1 MRIGNRLLKRRNV
14 ALLAVTA
21 AVIGVMNCGEPLG
34 PLEARWVNVADFPP
48 DISRVNAISPFWLNE
63 EVGVYAVAERRGAY
77 DALVKCSRHGFSTE
91 FEMNERYDDG
101 CLADVAGYGGSV
113 WISGAKVSGK
123 ITAPFVLRKPNLG
136 EWKEIPVP
144 YHPGAAVSAVV
155 PINESDCWFLID
167 DRYGRGTHEGTLA
180 KYAGGAVTTYEG
192 FGDVTVVRTVD
203 PGRPERL
210 YAVTCGGE
218 PVKVFV
224 TADEGASWAEETL
237 PRDVVRGHSVRSA
250 SAATAA
256 GPDLYVILGLGHE
269 GEIGGTYSAV
279 VKRTGPP
286 GVGEYAVAFL
296 APPGPYFAGITSMA
310 FIHPGYRSY
319 GIGVGSDTTVLFDE
333 GNVYLE
339 RLPYRLKF
347 NEVVLSAAGGFLS
360 VGMNEAFGG
369 YELLYHP

>member
-1 MRIGNRLLKRRNV
+1 MAA
-14 ALLAVTA
+14 ALALTLS
-21 AVIGVMNCGEPLG
+21 CGEPLG
-34 PLEARWVNVADFPP
+34 PLEARWVHVADFPA
-48 DISRVNAISPFWLNE
+48 DISWVNAISPYRFND
-63 EVGVYAVAERRGAY
+63 EVGVYAVAERNGAY
-77 DALVKCSRHGFSTE
+77 VLTKCSRHGFSTE
-91 FEMNERYDDG
+91 FDMSERYDDG
-101 CLADVAGYGGSV
+101 WLADVAYYWGNL
-113 WISGAKVSGK
+113 WISGAAVAGTEINPLLLK
-123 ITAPFVLRKPNLG
+123 KPNLG

-144 YHPGAAVSAVV
+144 YRPGATVSAVV

-180 KYAGGAVTTYEG
+180 KYSGGGVTTYEG
-192 FGDVTVVRTVD
+192 FGDVTIVRTLD

-237 PRDVVRGHSVRSA
+237 PPDVVPGHSVRSVR
-250 SAATAA
+250 AAAAA
-256 GPDLYVILGLGHE
+256 GPDLYLTVGLGRE
-269 GEIGGTYSAV
+269 GEMGTYDAV

-286 GVGEYAVAFL
+286 GRGEYAPVFIAAEGPHFHGLASLAFL
-296 APPGPYFAGITSMA
+296 
-310 FIHPGYRSY
+310 HPGYRDY

-339 RLPYRLKF
+339 RLPYRLEF
-347 NEVVLSAAGGFLS
+347 NEVVLSPAGGFLS
-360 VGMNEAFGG
+360 VGTNEAFGG